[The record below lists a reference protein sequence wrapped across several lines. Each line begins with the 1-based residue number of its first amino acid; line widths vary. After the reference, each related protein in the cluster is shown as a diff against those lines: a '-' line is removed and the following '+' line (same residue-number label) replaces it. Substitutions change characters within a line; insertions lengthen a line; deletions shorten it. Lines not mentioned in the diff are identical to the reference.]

1 MFSVLSFWH
10 DSARLI
16 FIFFVFLFK
25 HFKKELNTLERV
37 KNEYMRKNNEQV
49 LYPFNFLSGYQV
61 TFVETVCRWV
71 WR

>member
-1 MFSVLSFWH
+1 MVVEKRFLFSVFDMILHVSF
-10 DSARLI
+10 S
-16 FIFFVFLFK
+16 FFVFLFK

-61 TFVETVCRWV
+61 TFVETVCR
-71 WR
+71 